1 MKQMICQSCQKL
13 QATLHQ
19 LDVVYDDAGH
29 AQVKA
34 TDFCHICAK
43 KAGLP
48 VPKAASFPKII
59 SMLSKAFLPQTG
71 AGPATPIA
79 SESQEDLSC
88 PDCGWTL
95 RDLRQTS
102 RLGCPN
108 DYEVFADYVGEM
120 LERLH
125 GHEQHVDW
133 REDNLLD
140 QLNAELDTAVNQEDY
155 ESAARIRDRIQ
166 ELESGPELGA

>member
-1 MKQMICQSCQKL
+1 MICQSCEKL

-19 LDVVYDDAGH
+19 LDVVYDDAGK
-29 AQVKA
+29 AQVSER
-34 TDFCHICAK
+34 DFCPVCAK
-43 KAGLP
+43 QAGLP
-48 VPKAASFPKII
+48 VPKAAAFPKVI
-59 SMLSKAFLPQTG
+59 SMLSKAFLMQG
-71 AGPATPIA
+71 APGSATPIKPD
-79 SESQEDLSC
+79 SQEELTC

-125 GHEQHVDW
+125 GHSQHVDW
-133 REDNLLD
+133 REDSLLD
-140 QLNAELDTAVNQEDY
+140 QLSAEMDQAILAEDY
-155 ESAARIRDRIQ
+155 EAAARLRDQIQ
-166 ELESGPELGA
+166 KMEADSGPTGE

>member
-1 MKQMICQSCQKL
+1 MICQSCQKL
-13 QATLHQ
+13 QATMHQ
-19 LDVVYDDAGH
+19 LDVVYDDAGN
-29 AQVKA
+29 AQVTA
-34 TDFCHICAK
+34 SDFCVVCAK

-48 VPKAASFPKII
+48 MPKAASFPKII
-59 SMLSKAFLPQTG
+59 SMLSKAFLPHSQ
-71 AGPATPIA
+71 AAPSTPTA
-79 SESQEDLSC
+79 PDSLEDLTC

-108 DYEVFADYVGEM
+108 DYEVFGDYVGEM

-125 GHEQHVDW
+125 GHAEHVDW

-140 QLNAELDTAVNQEDY
+140 QLSAELETAIAKEDY
-155 ESAARIRDRIQ
+155 ESAARLRDRIQ
-166 ELESGPELGA
+166 ELENAAD

>member
-1 MKQMICQSCQKL
+1 MICQSCQKL

-19 LDVVYDDAGH
+19 LDIVYDDAGN
-29 AQVKA
+29 AQVTA
-34 TDFCHICAK
+34 VDFCAVCAK

-59 SMLSKAFLPQTG
+59 SMLSKAFLPQSGTG
-71 AGPATPIA
+71 PSTPTA
-79 SESQEDLSC
+79 SEPQQDLTC

-95 RDLRQTS
+95 QDLRKTS

-125 GHEQHVDW
+125 GHAEHIDW

-140 QLNAELDTAVNQEDY
+140 QLSAELDNAIQKEDY
-155 ESAARIRDRIQ
+155 ETAARIRDRIQ
-166 ELESGPELGA
+166 ELESEPEQGV

>member
-1 MKQMICQSCQKL
+1 MICQHCEKL
-13 QATLHQ
+13 QATVHQ
-19 LDVVYDDAGH
+19 LDVIYDDAGN
-29 AQVKA
+29 AQVQTA
-34 TDFCHICAK
+34 DFCSLCAK
-43 KAGLP
+43 RAGLP

-71 AGPATPIA
+71 SPPDEAEGTAI
-79 SESQEDLSC
+79 EEDLSC

-108 DYEVFADYVGEM
+108 DYEVFQDHVADM

-125 GHEQHVDW
+125 GHDQHVDW
-133 REDNLLD
+133 REDSQVD
-140 QLNAELDTAVNQEDY
+140 QLQARMRQAIEAEDY
-155 ESAARIRDRIQ
+155 ELAAELRDRIQ
-166 ELESGPELGA
+166 QLESEPESEL

>member
-1 MKQMICQSCQKL
+1 MICQSCQKQ

-19 LDVVYDDAGH
+19 LDVVYDDAGA
-29 AQVKA
+29 AQVNA
-34 TDFCHICAK
+34 RDFCAMCAK

-48 VPKAASFPKII
+48 VPKAATFPKII
-59 SMLSKAFLPQTG
+59 SMLSKAFLPQDG
-71 AGPATPIA
+71 AGSATPTTPDP
-79 SESQEDLSC
+79 QEDLQC

-125 GHEQHVDW
+125 GHDQHVDW
-133 REDNLLD
+133 REDSLHD
-140 QLNAELDTAVNQEDY
+140 QLSAELDQAILAEDY
-155 ESAARIRDRIQ
+155 ETAARLRDRIQ
-166 ELESGPELGA
+166 ELEANPESQGE

>member
-1 MKQMICQSCQKL
+1 MICQSCQKL

-19 LDVVYDDAGH
+19 LDVVYDDAGK
-29 AQVKA
+29 AQVSER
-34 TDFCHICAK
+34 DFCAVCAK

-48 VPKAASFPKII
+48 VPKAAAFPKII
-59 SMLSKAFLPQTG
+59 SMLSKAFLPHEASGT
-71 AGPATPIA
+71 ATPITPD
-79 SESQEDLSC
+79 SQEDLTC

-125 GHEQHVDW
+125 GHSQHVDE
-133 REDNLLD
+133 REDSLLD
-140 QLNAELDTAVNQEDY
+140 QLSAEMDQAILAEDY
-155 ESAARIRDRIQ
+155 EAAARFRDQIQ
-166 ELESGPELGA
+166 NLDADSETTGE

>member
-1 MKQMICQSCQKL
+1 MICQSCQKL

-19 LDVVYDDAGH
+19 LDVVYDNAGN
-29 AQVKA
+29 AQVSA
-34 TDFCHICAK
+34 TDFCAVCAK

-59 SMLSKAFLPQTG
+59 SMLSKAFLPPSG
-71 AGPATPIA
+71 VSPATHTA
-79 SESQEDLSC
+79 SEPQEDLTC

-108 DYEVFADYVGEM
+108 DYEVFGEYVGEM

-125 GHEQHVDW
+125 GHDQHVNW

-140 QLNAELDTAVNQEDY
+140 QLGAELEQAISKEDY
-155 ESAARIRDRIQ
+155 ESAARLRDRIQ
-166 ELESGPELGA
+166 ELESGPEQGV

>member
-1 MKQMICQSCQKL
+1 MICQSCQKL

-19 LDVVYDDAGH
+19 LDVVYDNAGN
-29 AQVKA
+29 AQVSA
-34 TDFCHICAK
+34 TDFCAVCAK

-59 SMLSKAFLPQTG
+59 SMLSKAFLPPSG
-71 AGPATPIA
+71 VSPAAPTASTP
-79 SESQEDLSC
+79 QEDLTC

-108 DYEVFADYVGEM
+108 DYEVFGDYVGEM

-125 GHEQHVDW
+125 GHVEHVNW
-133 REDNLLD
+133 REDNLHD
-140 QLNAELDTAVNQEDY
+140 QLSAELEQAILKEDY
-155 ESAARIRDRIQ
+155 ESAAQLRDRLQ
-166 ELESGPELGA
+166 ELESGPDQGV

>member
-1 MKQMICQSCQKL
+1 M
-13 QATLHQ
+13 HQ
-19 LDVVYDDAGH
+19 LDVVYDDAGN
-29 AQVKA
+29 AQVSA
-34 TDFCHICAK
+34 MDFCSVCAK

-59 SMLSKAFLPQTG
+59 SMLSKAFLPPSG
-71 AGPATPIA
+71 VSPAAPTAP
-79 SESQEDLSC
+79 EPQEDLTC

-95 RDLRQTS
+95 KDLRQTS

-108 DYEVFADYVGEM
+108 DYEVFGDYVGEM

-125 GHEQHVDW
+125 GHEEHVNW

-140 QLNAELDTAVNQEDY
+140 QLSAELEQAILKEDY
-155 ESAARIRDRIQ
+155 ESAAHLRDRIQ
-166 ELESGPELGA
+166 SLESGPEQGV

>member
-1 MKQMICQSCQKL
+1 MICLSCQKL

-19 LDVVYDDAGH
+19 LDIVYGNAGN
-29 AQVKA
+29 AQVMA
-34 TDFCHICAK
+34 TDFCALCAQ

-71 AGPATPIA
+71 ISHAPSTQ
-79 SESQEDLSC
+79 SEAQEDLTC

-95 RDLRQTS
+95 RDLQQSS

-108 DYEVFADYVGEM
+108 DYEVFGDYVGEM
-120 LERLH
+120 LEGLH
-125 GHEQHVDW
+125 GHEEHVDW

-140 QLNAELDTAVNQEDY
+140 QLAAELDQAVLKEDY
-155 ESAARIRDRIQ
+155 ESAARLRDRIF
-166 ELESGPELGA
+166 ELESEPETGV